1 MLLLSHAA
9 VSTSGSAR
17 QMAKIGGA
25 EYSHVLDPRTGLG
38 MTEGRQVSVQA
49 PSAALADAL
58 ATAGNVMREEDFRSL
73 GGTVAGSV
81 RPGFFPEFLTF
92 CGKERRNR
100 MAHGGR
106 DRQHDERNGGADA
119 FFKVHLHRPFMK
131 LYRFFLPA
139 VLGAAVFLIIW
150 HGVPE
155 SLSGSPSPACA

>member
-92 CGKERRNR
+92 CGRNAGTGWRTEAEIDSMMKET
-100 MAHGGR
+100 G
-106 DRQHDERNGGADA
+106 ERTRFLRYTSID
-119 FFKVHLHRPFMK
+119 HL
-131 LYRFFLPA
+131 
-139 VLGAAVFLIIW
+139 
-150 HGVPE
+150 
-155 SLSGSPSPACA
+155 

>member
-1 MLLLSHAA
+1 MLVDEGNGKNTVLLLSHAA

-73 GGTVAGSV
+73 AARLPGVSV
-81 RPGFFPEFLTF
+81 P
-92 CGKERRNR
+92 
-100 MAHGGR
+100 
-106 DRQHDERNGGADA
+106 A
-119 FFKVHLHRPFMK
+119 FFRSSSRFAEGTQEPGWRTEAEIDSMMK
-131 LYRFFLPA
+131 ETGERTRFLRYTSIDQ
-139 VLGAAVFLIIW
+139 L
-150 HGVPE
+150 
-155 SLSGSPSPACA
+155 

>member
-1 MLLLSHAA
+1 MDEGNGKNTVLLLSHAA

-73 GGTVAGSV
+73 AARLPGVSV
-81 RPGFFPEFLTF
+81 P
-92 CGKERRNR
+92 
-100 MAHGGR
+100 
-106 DRQHDERNGGADA
+106 A
-119 FFKVHLHRPFMK
+119 FFRSSSRFAEGTQEQDGARRP
-131 LYRFFLPA
+131 R
-139 VLGAAVFLIIW
+139 
-150 HGVPE
+150 
-155 SLSGSPSPACA
+155 